1 MKSYNEMAASALQRI
16 EEHEKVQERRKKQ
29 LPKYHNG
36 IKLLSCGIGTWQ
48 FGMLQVQD
56 VASQQSSTQRAITS
70 TGGEETAVAK
80 GNDSIFVNQIEGFSA
95 DKININLRTEDF
107 VKMSASQLK

>member
-1 MKSYNEMAASALQRI
+1 M
-16 EEHEKVQERRKKQ
+16 
-29 LPKYHNG
+29 
-36 IKLLSCGIGTWQ
+36 SCGIGTWQ